1 MPKLKK
7 GTLVPGVHEDLDILR
22 GITQDPDTVELVDAH
37 MKGLRR
43 VGRPPSA
50 SPKVAVTV
58 RYDKEVIEGF
68 QAGGPGWQ
76 TRMNIALREW
86 LKDHPQHPG
95 KCV

>member
-7 GTLVPGVHEDLDILR
+7 GTLVPGAQEDQDIAR
-22 GITQDPDTVELVDAH
+22 GIIQDPDTVELGGVQ

-43 VGRPPSA
+43 VGRPPLA

-58 RYDKEVIEGF
+58 RYDKEVIDGF

-76 TRMNIALREW
+76 TRMNNALREW
-86 LKDHPQHPG
+86 LKNHPQRAG
-95 KCV
+95 KGA

>member
-7 GTLVPGVHEDLDILR
+7 GTRIPGAQEDLDIAR
-22 GITQDPDTVELVDAH
+22 GIAQDPDTVELDVTQMA
-37 MKGLRR
+37 GLRR

-58 RYDKEVIEGF
+58 RYDKDVIDGF

-76 TRMNIALREW
+76 TRMNNALREW
-86 LKDHPQHPG
+86 LRNHPQRTEKG
-95 KCV
+95 I